1 MKLLVV
7 DVRNPSQTDYRNPY
21 TIGSF
26 MLARRISQY
35 PMFKVEGNE
44 IVKQI
49 EITSTDCDEMQ
60 KQVLEQLRQ

>member
-7 DVRNPSQTDYRNPY
+7 DVRNPSQTAYRNPY

-26 MLARRISQY
+26 MLARQISQY
-35 PMFKVEGNE
+35 PMFKVEGNK

-49 EITSTDCDEMQ
+49 EITSTECVEIQ
-60 KQVLEQLRQ
+60 KQVLEQLK